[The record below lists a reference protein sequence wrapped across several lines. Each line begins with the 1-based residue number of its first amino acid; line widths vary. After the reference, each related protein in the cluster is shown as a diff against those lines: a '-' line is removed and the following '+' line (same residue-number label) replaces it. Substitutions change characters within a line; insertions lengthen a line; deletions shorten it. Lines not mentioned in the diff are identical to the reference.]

1 MPHPRTLTEVVE
13 ALDSNASLAT
23 ELFSQISDALLFDG
37 DSDRWSVAHHLL
49 HLTQTSVAVDRGL
62 RSSSLPPHATGRSRS
77 YAEVRDAAT
86 AALAATPRE
95 THLERG
101 RRVVLPAGAR
111 RDDLVEAFGAASRQ
125 LRE

>member
-1 MPHPRTLTEVVE
+1 MPHPRTLAEVLV
-13 ALDSNASLAT
+13 ALESNAQLAT
-23 ELFSQISDALLFDG
+23 ELFSQISEALFFDG
-37 DSDRWSVAHHLL
+37 DSDHWSVAHHLL

-62 RSSSLPPHATGRSRS
+62 RSSSLPPQATGRSCS

-101 RRVVLPAGAR
+101 RRVVLPAGASR
-111 RDDLVEAFGAASRQ
+111 ADLVEALDAASRQ
-125 LRE
+125 